1 MQNETPAMYGPDI
14 FEPEPMAEIYHSLR
28 RRANELGF
36 VTVGEA
42 LDALGKVS
50 RRSRHAG
57 GGPVPPGRPY
67 IVGERP
73 SETVRVG
80 DPPIAYLD
88 NRPQ

>member
-1 MQNETPAMYGPDI
+1 MQNEAPAMYGPDV

-42 LDALGKVS
+42 LDALA
-50 RRSRHAG
+50 R
-57 GGPVPPGRPY
+57 
-67 IVGERP
+67 
-73 SETVRVG
+73 
-80 DPPIAYLD
+80 LD